1 MFVCKH
7 CAGRFEGE
15 AVIDANGNEFC
26 CNGCKNVYAY
36 LKSQGLSEFY
46 SRLKK
51 GEQNLAKP
59 SSKHFDKQS
68 ASSMFSKLLRR
79 DENSPFICE
88 LEVLISG
95 IHCPACIWL
104 NEKALSNLEGV
115 LELNISATTSK
126 ARVLFDE
133 RKTALEEILNLIIA
147 IGYDPKPFNEV
158 NGAKNSLSR
167 EHYARLIVALACS
180 MNIMWVA
187 IAVYSG
193 YFEGLSLGAKKILH
207 FAEFVLAS
215 PPVFYT
221 ASVFY
226 RSALSALKLR
236 QISMDVNVSL
246 GILSVYFYSVY
257 AMLSGSEQ
265 VYFDSACMLVTF
277 IFAGKFLQT
286 KATQKAAQG
295 LENISSLFV
304 EQVMSVKNLGNFR
317 IPNISEFK
325 PCDVS
330 EVKSGDFVLLR
341 QGERA
346 MIDGVVLSGEA
357 SVDNSSINGESVPV
371 GISKDDALLSG
382 ALCAEGSVIYKA
394 TSSFQGSFLNK
405 LSKLLSNGV
414 FARAQIEEL
423 ANKISSYFGWAILGL
438 CVASFVFWSAANISA
453 WSGANA
459 FGVAI
464 SVLVIAC
471 PCALSLATP
480 IATLVAMGTSTKRLV
495 VFKDAKVL
503 ETLAKCDIIAFDK
516 TGTLSKAN
524 LKVLSEQRFL
534 PFDDGAL
541 LALASASTHPISK
554 AVASYILEK
563 TCTLT
568 PFRQD
573 ALENIQNIAG
583 KGISATYKGVKI
595 AGGSAVFIESMA
607 FVESR
612 AFVKSLG
619 ASLVD
624 DTQYSSSEYYF
635 MYDNK
640 LVARFFLDDELREGA
655 KASIK
660 ELKKMGLKVLMLSGD
675 KKIVASKVARELGI
689 DKSHGELNPEQKAL
703 LIKELQ
709 KSANVV
715 MVGDGINDILALKS
729 ANVGIAMGSGASVSV
744 GVSDVVL
751 LRDELSDLVFAL
763 RLAKKTFGVIK
774 ENLFISLVYNALS
787 IPLAMAGF
795 IIPLFAAI
803 SMSFSSLLVV
813 LNSLRLKG
821 KL

>member
-7 CAGRFEGE
+7 CAGRFEGQ
-15 AVIDANGNEFC
+15 ALIDANGNEFC

-36 LKSQGLSEFY
+36 LKSQGFGEFY
-46 SRLKK
+46 SKLKK

-68 ASSMFSKLLRR
+68 AGSMFSKLLHR

-133 RKTALEEILNLIIA
+133 RKTALEDILNLIIA
-147 IGYDPKPFNEV
+147 IGYDPKPFNAIKS
-158 NGAKNSLSR
+158 AKNSLSR
-167 EHYARLIVALACS
+167 EYYARLIVALACS

-187 IAVYSG
+187 IAIYSG
-193 YFEGLSLGAKKILH
+193 YFEELSAGAKKILH

-257 AMLSGSEQ
+257 AMLTGSEQ

-295 LENISSLFV
+295 LENISSLFA
-304 EQVMSVKNLGNFR
+304 EQVMSVKNLGNSKT
-317 IPNISEFK
+317 PNISEFK

-341 QGERA
+341 SGERA

-357 SVDNSSINGESVPV
+357 SVDNSSINGESVPA

-423 ANKISSYFGWAILGL
+423 ANKISSHFGWAILGL

-480 IATLVAMGTSTKRLV
+480 IATLVAMGTSTKRSI

-554 AVASYILEK
+554 AVASYILENA
-563 TCTLT
+563 LS

-595 AGGSAVFIESMA
+595 AGGSAAFIESM
-607 FVESR
+607 

-624 DTQYSSSEYYF
+624 DTGGSSEYYF

-675 KKIVASKVARELGI
+675 KKIVASKVASELGI

-763 RLAKKTFGVIK
+763 RQAKKTFKVIK

>member
-7 CAGRFEGE
+7 CAGHFEAE
-15 AVIDANGNEFC
+15 AVIDTNGNEFC

-46 SRLKK
+46 SKLKK

-147 IGYDPKPFNEV
+147 IGYDPKPFNAIKS
-158 NGAKNSLSR
+158 AKNSLSR
-167 EHYARLIVALACS
+167 EYYARLIVALACS

-226 RSALSALKLR
+226 RSAISSLKLC

-286 KATQKAAQG
+286 KATQKAARE

-304 EQVMSVKNLGNFR
+304 EQVMSVKNNSR
-317 IPNISEFK
+317 IPSISEFK

-341 QGERA
+341 SGERA

-405 LSKLLSNGV
+405 LSKLLSNAS

-423 ANKISSYFGWAILGL
+423 ANKISSHFGWAILAL

-459 FGVAI
+459 FGIAI

-480 IATLVAMGTSTKRLV
+480 IATLVAMGTSTKRSI

-524 LKVLSEQRFL
+524 LKVLKGQRFL
-534 PFDDGAL
+534 PFDDEAL

-554 AVASYILEK
+554 AVASYILENA
-563 TCTLT
+563 LS
-568 PFRQD
+568 PFRQG

-583 KGISATYKGVKI
+583 KGITATYKGVKI
-595 AGGSAVFIESMA
+595 AGGSAAFIESK
-607 FVESR
+607 

-619 ASLVD
+619 ASLDD
-624 DTQYSSSEYYF
+624 DTQGSSEYYF
-635 MYDNK
+635 MYDGK

-660 ELKKMGLKVLMLSGD
+660 ELKQMGLKVLMLSGD
-675 KKIVASKVARELGI
+675 KQIVASKVASELGI

-744 GVSDVVL
+744 GISDVVL

-763 RLAKKTFGVIK
+763 RLAKKTFKVIK
-774 ENLFISLVYNALS
+774 ENLFISLAYNALS

-821 KL
+821 RL

>member
-7 CAGRFEGE
+7 CAGHFEGE
-15 AVIDANGNEFC
+15 AVIDANGDEFC

-36 LKSQGLSEFY
+36 LKSQGFGEFY
-46 SRLKK
+46 SKLKN

-147 IGYDPKPFNEV
+147 IGYDPKPFNAIKS
-158 NGAKNSLSR
+158 AKNSLSR
-167 EHYARLIVALACS
+167 EYYARLIVALACS

-187 IAVYSG
+187 IALYSG
-193 YFEGLSLGAKKILH
+193 YFEGLSTGAKKILH

-226 RSALSALKLR
+226 RSALSSLKLR

-257 AMLSGSEQ
+257 AMLSGAEQ

-286 KATQKAAQG
+286 KATQKAAQE

-304 EQVMSVKNLGNFR
+304 EQVMSVKNNSR
-317 IPNISEFK
+317 IPSISEFK

-341 QGERA
+341 SGERA
-346 MIDGVVLSGEA
+346 MIDGVVLSGQA

-405 LSKLLSNGV
+405 LSKLLSNAS
-414 FARAQIEEL
+414 FARAEIEEL
-423 ANKISSYFGWAILGL
+423 ANKISSHFGWVILAL
-438 CVASFVFWSAANISA
+438 CVASFVFWSVVNISA
-453 WSGANA
+453 WSGASA

-480 IATLVAMGTSTKRLV
+480 IATLVAMGTATKRSI

-524 LKVLSEQRFL
+524 LKVLKGQRFL
-534 PFDDGAL
+534 PFDDEAL

-563 TCTLT
+563 TCALS
-568 PFRQD
+568 PFSQD

-583 KGISATYKGVKI
+583 KGITATYKGVKI
-595 AGGSAVFIESMA
+595 AGGSA
-607 FVESR
+607 

-619 ASLVD
+619 AILAD
-624 DTQYSSSEYYF
+624 DTGGSSSEYYF
-635 MYDNK
+635 MYDGK
-640 LVARFFLDDELREGA
+640 LAARFFLDDELREGA

-675 KKIVASKVARELGI
+675 KQIVASKVASELGI
-689 DKSHGELNPEQKAL
+689 DESHGELNPEQKAL

-751 LRDELSDLVFAL
+751 LRDELGDLVFAL
-763 RLAKKTFGVIK
+763 RQAKKTFKVIK

-821 KL
+821 QL

>member
-7 CAGRFEGE
+7 CAGHFEGE
-15 AVIDANGNEFC
+15 AVIDANGDEFC

-36 LKSQGLSEFY
+36 LKSQGFGEFY
-46 SRLKK
+46 SKLKN

-79 DENSPFICE
+79 DESSPFICE

-133 RKTALEEILNLIIA
+133 RKTALEDILNLIIA

-158 NGAKNSLSR
+158 KGAKNSLSR
-167 EHYARLIVALACS
+167 EYYARLIVALACS

-187 IAVYSG
+187 IALYSG

-226 RSALSALKLR
+226 RSALSSLKLR
-236 QISMDVNVSL
+236 QINMDVNVSL

-257 AMLSGSEQ
+257 AMLSGAEQ

-304 EQVMSVKNLGNFR
+304 EQVMSVKNNSR
-317 IPNISEFK
+317 IPSISEFK

-330 EVKSGDFVLLR
+330 EIKSGDFVLLR
-341 QGERA
+341 SGERA

-405 LSKLLSNGV
+405 LSKLLSNAS

-423 ANKISSYFGWAILGL
+423 ANKISSHFGWAILAL

-480 IATLVAMGTSTKRLV
+480 IATLVAMGTSTKRSI

-524 LKVLSEQRFL
+524 LKVLKGQRFL

-563 TCTLT
+563 TCTLSS
-568 PFRQD
+568 FNQGI
-573 ALENIQNIAG
+573 LENIQNIAG
-583 KGISATYKGVKI
+583 KGITATYKGVKI
-595 AGGSAVFIESMA
+595 AGGSK
-607 FVESR
+607 

-619 ASLVD
+619 ASLAD
-624 DTQYSSSEYYF
+624 DTGGSSSEYYF

-675 KKIVASKVARELGI
+675 KQIVASKVASELGI
-689 DKSHGELNPEQKAL
+689 DESHGELNPEQKAL

-751 LRDELSDLVFAL
+751 LRDELGDLVFAL
-763 RLAKKTFGVIK
+763 RQAKKTFKVIK

-821 KL
+821 QL

>member
-7 CAGRFEGE
+7 CTGHFEGE
-15 AVIDANGNEFC
+15 AIRDEGGDEFC

-36 LKSQGLSEFY
+36 LKSQGFSEFY
-46 SRLKK
+46 SKLRNDEKK
-51 GEQNLAKP
+51 LAKP
-59 SSKHFDKQS
+59 STKHFDKQS

-79 DENSPFICE
+79 DESSPFICE

-104 NEKALSNLEGV
+104 NEKALSNLDGV

-147 IGYDPKPFNEV
+147 IGYDPKPFNALD
-158 NGAKNSLSR
+158 GAKNSLSR
-167 EHYARLIVALACS
+167 EYYARLIVALACS

-187 IAVYSG
+187 IALYSG
-193 YFEGLSLGAKKILH
+193 YFEGLSAGAKKILH

-226 RSALSALKLR
+226 KGAITALKLR
-236 QISMDVNVSL
+236 QINMDVNVSI

-257 AMLSGSEQ
+257 AMLSGSSE

-277 IFAGKFLQT
+277 IFAGKFLQI

-304 EQVMSVKNLGNFR
+304 EQVMSVKNVLGNSR

-330 EVKSGDFVLLR
+330 EIKSGDFVLLR
-341 QGERA
+341 SGQRA

-357 SVDNSSINGESVPV
+357 SVDNSSINGESIPVPIEK
-371 GISKDDALLSG
+371 GSTLLSG
-382 ALCAEGSVIYKA
+382 ALCADGSVIYKA

-405 LSKLLSNGV
+405 LSKLLSSASYAKAN
-414 FARAQIEEL
+414 IEEL
-423 ANKISSYFGWAILGL
+423 ANKISSYFGWAILAL
-438 CVASFVFWSAANISA
+438 CVASFVFWSVANISA
-453 WSGANA
+453 WSGAGA
-459 FGVAI
+459 FGIAI

-480 IATLVAMGTSTKRLV
+480 IATLVAMTSSTKRSV

-503 ETLAKCDIIAFDK
+503 ESLAKCDIIAFDK
-516 TGTLSKAN
+516 TGTLSKAS
-524 LKVLSEQRFL
+524 LKVVGEQRFFH
-534 PFDDGAL
+534 FDEGAL

-554 AVASYILEK
+554 AVANYILEK
-563 TCTLT
+563 TCALS
-568 PFRQD
+568 PFSQGV
-573 ALENIQNIAG
+573 LENIQNIAG
-583 KGISATYKGVKI
+583 KGIRATFNGVKI
-595 AGGSAVFIESMA
+595 AGGSAI
-607 FVESR
+607 
-612 AFVKSLG
+612 FVKSLG
-619 ASLVD
+619 IDIAD
-624 DTQYSSSEYYF
+624 DAQSSSSEYYF
-635 MYDNK
+635 TYDDK
-640 LVARFFLDDELREGA
+640 LAAHFCLDDELRKGA

-660 ELKKMGLKVLMLSGD
+660 ELKKMGLEVLMLSGD
-675 KKIVASKVARELGI
+675 KSEVASNVASELRI
-689 DKSHGELNPEQKAL
+689 DKSHGELNPEQKAT

-763 RLAKKTFGVIK
+763 RLAKKTFRVIK
-774 ENLFISLVYNALS
+774 ENLFISLAYNALS

-821 KL
+821 RR

>member
-7 CAGRFEGE
+7 CAGHFEGE
-15 AVIDANGNEFC
+15 AVRDANGNEFC

-36 LKSQGLSEFY
+36 LKSQGFGEFY
-46 SRLKK
+46 SKLKK
-51 GEQNLAKP
+51 DEKNLAKP

-167 EHYARLIVALACS
+167 EYYARLIVALACS

-187 IAVYSG
+187 IAIYSG

-226 RSALSALKLR
+226 RSALSSLKLR

-286 KATQKAAQG
+286 KATQKAAQE

-304 EQVMSVKNLGNFR
+304 EQVMSVKNNSR
-317 IPNISEFK
+317 IPSISEFK

-341 QGERA
+341 SGERA

-405 LSKLLSNGV
+405 LSKLLSNAS
-414 FARAQIEEL
+414 FARAEIEEL
-423 ANKISSYFGWAILGL
+423 ANKISSHFGWAILAL

-459 FGVAI
+459 FGIAI

-480 IATLVAMGTSTKRLV
+480 IATLVAMGTATKRSI

-563 TCTLT
+563 TCALS
-568 PFRQD
+568 PFSGI
-573 ALENIQNIAG
+573 LENIQNIAG
-583 KGISATYKGVKI
+583 KGITATYKGVKI
-595 AGGSAVFIESMA
+595 AGGSKAFIESM
-607 FVESR
+607 

-619 ASLVD
+619 ASLAD
-624 DTQYSSSEYYF
+624 DTGGSSSEYYF
-635 MYDNK
+635 MYDGK
-640 LVARFFLDDELREGA
+640 LVARFFLGDELREGA

-675 KKIVASKVARELGI
+675 KQIVASKVASELGI
-689 DKSHGELNPEQKAL
+689 DESHGELNPEQKAL

-751 LRDELSDLVFAL
+751 LRDELGDLVFAL
-763 RLAKKTFGVIK
+763 RQAKKTFKVIK

-821 KL
+821 QP

>member
-7 CAGRFEGE
+7 CAGHFEAE

-36 LKSQGLSEFY
+36 LKSQGFGEFY
-46 SRLKK
+46 YKLKK

-68 ASSMFSKLLRR
+68 AGSMFSKLLRR

-147 IGYDPKPFNEV
+147 IGYDPKPFNAIKS
-158 NGAKNSLSR
+158 AKNSLSR
-167 EHYARLIVALACS
+167 EYYARLIVALACS

-193 YFEGLSLGAKKILH
+193 YFEGLSAGAKKILH

-226 RSALSALKLR
+226 RSALSSLKLR

-286 KATQKAAQG
+286 KATQKAAQE

-304 EQVMSVKNLGNFR
+304 EQVMSVKNNSR
-317 IPNISEFK
+317 IPSISEFK

-341 QGERA
+341 SGERA

-405 LSKLLSNGV
+405 LSKLLSNAS

-423 ANKISSYFGWAILGL
+423 ANKISSHFGWAILGL
-438 CVASFVFWSAANISA
+438 CVASFVFWSVANISA

-480 IATLVAMGTSTKRLV
+480 IATLVAMGTATKRSI

-524 LKVLSEQRFL
+524 LKVSSEQRFL

-554 AVASYILEK
+554 AVASYILK
-563 TCTLT
+563 NALS

-583 KGISATYKGVKI
+583 KGITATYKGVKI
-595 AGGSAVFIESMA
+595 AGGSA
-607 FVESR
+607 

-619 ASLVD
+619 ASLAD
-624 DTQYSSSEYYF
+624 DSSSSEYYF

-675 KKIVASKVARELGI
+675 KQIVASKVASELGI
-689 DKSHGELNPEQKAL
+689 DESHGELNPEQKAL

-751 LRDELSDLVFAL
+751 LRDELDDLVFAL
-763 RLAKKTFGVIK
+763 RQAKKTFKVIK

-821 KL
+821 QL

>member
-7 CAGRFEGE
+7 CAGHFEGE
-15 AVIDANGNEFC
+15 AVIDANGDEFC

-36 LKSQGLSEFY
+36 LKSQGFSEFY
-46 SRLKK
+46 SKLKK

-68 ASSMFSKLLRR
+68 AGSMFSKLLRR

-147 IGYDPKPFNEV
+147 IGYDPKPFNAIKS
-158 NGAKNSLSR
+158 AKNSLSR
-167 EHYARLIVALACS
+167 EYYARLIVALACS

-187 IAVYSG
+187 IALYSG

-226 RSALSALKLR
+226 RSALSSLKLR

-257 AMLSGSEQ
+257 AMLSGWEQ

-286 KATQKAAQG
+286 KATQKAAQE

-304 EQVMSVKNLGNFR
+304 EQVMSVKNNSR
-317 IPNISEFK
+317 IPSISEFK

-341 QGERA
+341 SGERA

-405 LSKLLSNGV
+405 LSKLLSNAS

-423 ANKISSYFGWAILGL
+423 ANKISSHFGWAILGL

-480 IATLVAMGTSTKRLV
+480 IATLVAMGTATKRSV

-524 LKVLSEQRFL
+524 LKVLKGQRFL
-534 PFDDGAL
+534 PFDDEAL

-554 AVASYILEK
+554 AVASYILENA
-563 TCTLT
+563 LS
-568 PFRQD
+568 PFRQG

-583 KGISATYKGVKI
+583 KGITATYKGVKI
-595 AGGSAVFIESMA
+595 AGGSAAFIE
-607 FVESR
+607 
-612 AFVKSLG
+612 SLG
-619 ASLVD
+619 ASLAD
-624 DTQYSSSEYYF
+624 DTGGSSSEYYF
-635 MYDNK
+635 MYDGK

-675 KKIVASKVARELGI
+675 KQIVASKVASELGI

-751 LRDELSDLVFAL
+751 LRDELGDLVFAL
-763 RLAKKTFGVIK
+763 RQAKKTFKVIK

-821 KL
+821 QP

>member
-1 MFVCKH
+1 M
-7 CAGRFEGE
+7 
-15 AVIDANGNEFC
+15 
-26 CNGCKNVYAY
+26 
-36 LKSQGLSEFY
+36 
-46 SRLKK
+46 
-51 GEQNLAKP
+51 
-59 SSKHFDKQS
+59 
-68 ASSMFSKLLRR
+68 
-79 DENSPFICE
+79 
-88 LEVLISG
+88 
-95 IHCPACIWL
+95 
-104 NEKALSNLEGV
+104 
-115 LELNISATTSK
+115 
-126 ARVLFDE
+126 
-133 RKTALEEILNLIIA
+133 
-147 IGYDPKPFNEV
+147 
-158 NGAKNSLSR
+158 
-167 EHYARLIVALACS
+167 
-180 MNIMWVA
+180 
-187 IAVYSG
+187 
-193 YFEGLSLGAKKILH
+193 EGLRAGAKKILH

-246 GILSVYFYSVY
+246 GILSAYFYSVY
-257 AMLSGSEQ
+257 AMLSGLPE

-277 IFAGKFLQT
+277 IFTGKFLQT
-286 KATQKAAQG
+286 KATQKAAQE

-304 EQVMSVKNLGNFR
+304 EQVMSVKNLGNSR
-317 IPNISEFK
+317 IPSISEFK

-330 EVKSGDFVLLR
+330 EVKSGDFVLVR
-341 QGERA
+341 SGERA

-405 LSKLLSNGV
+405 LSKLLSNAS
-414 FARAQIEEL
+414 FARARIEEL
-423 ANKISSYFGWAILGL
+423 ANKISSHFGWAILAL

-480 IATLVAMGTSTKRLV
+480 IATLVAMGTSTKRSV

-534 PFDDGAL
+534 PFDDEAL

-563 TCTLT
+563 TCTLS
-568 PFRQD
+568 PFSQD

-583 KGISATYKGVKI
+583 KGITATYKGVKI
-595 AGGSAVFIESMA
+595 AGGSA
-607 FVESR
+607 

-619 ASLVD
+619 ANLAD
-624 DTQYSSSEYYF
+624 EGGSSEYYF

-640 LVARFFLDDELREGA
+640 LVARFLLDDELREGA

-675 KKIVASKVARELGI
+675 KQIVASKVASELGI

-751 LRDELSDLVFAL
+751 LRDELGDLVFAL
-763 RLAKKTFGVIK
+763 RQAKKTFKVIK

-821 KL
+821 QL

>member
-7 CAGRFEGE
+7 CAGHFEGE
-15 AVIDANGNEFC
+15 AIIDANGNEFC

-36 LKSQGLSEFY
+36 LNSQGFGEFY
-46 SRLKK
+46 SKLKK

-133 RKTALEEILNLIIA
+133 RKTALEDILNLIIA
-147 IGYDPKPFNEV
+147 IGYDPKPFNAIKS
-158 NGAKNSLSR
+158 AKNSLSR
-167 EHYARLIVALACS
+167 EYYARLIVALACS

-187 IAVYSG
+187 IALYSG
-193 YFEGLSLGAKKILH
+193 YFEGLSTGAKKILH

-226 RSALSALKLR
+226 RSALSSLKLR

-257 AMLSGSEQ
+257 AMLSGAEQ

-286 KATQKAAQG
+286 KATQKAAQE

-304 EQVMSVKNLGNFR
+304 EQVMSVKNNSR
-317 IPNISEFK
+317 IPSISEFK

-341 QGERA
+341 SGERA
-346 MIDGVVLSGEA
+346 MIDGVVLSGQA

-405 LSKLLSNGV
+405 LSKLLSNAS
-414 FARAQIEEL
+414 FARAEIEEL
-423 ANKISSYFGWAILGL
+423 ANKISSHFGWAILAL
-438 CVASFVFWSAANISA
+438 CVASFVFWSVVNISA
-453 WSGANA
+453 WSGASA

-480 IATLVAMGTSTKRLV
+480 IATLVAMGTATKRSI

-524 LKVLSEQRFL
+524 LKVLKGQRFL
-534 PFDDGAL
+534 PFDDEAL

-554 AVASYILEK
+554 AVASYILK
-563 TCTLT
+563 NALS
-568 PFRQD
+568 PFRQG

-583 KGISATYKGVKI
+583 KGITATYKGIKI
-595 AGGSAVFIESMA
+595 AGGSA
-607 FVESR
+607 

-619 ASLVD
+619 ASLAD
-624 DTQYSSSEYYF
+624 DAQGGSEYYF
-635 MYDNK
+635 MYDGK

-675 KKIVASKVARELGI
+675 KQIVASKVASELGI
-689 DKSHGELNPEQKAL
+689 DESHGELNPEQKAL

-751 LRDELSDLVFAL
+751 LRDELGDLVFAL
-763 RLAKKTFGVIK
+763 RQAKKTFKVIK

-821 KL
+821 QP

>member
-7 CAGRFEGE
+7 CAGHFEGE

-36 LKSQGLSEFY
+36 LNSRGLSEFY
-46 SRLKK
+46 SKLKK

-68 ASSMFSKLLRR
+68 AGSMFSKLLRR

-133 RKTALEEILNLIIA
+133 RKTALEDILNLIIA

-167 EHYARLIVALACS
+167 EHYAKLIVALACS

-226 RSALSALKLR
+226 RSALSSLKLR

-257 AMLSGSEQ
+257 AMLSGAEQ

-277 IFAGKFLQT
+277 IFTGKFLQT
-286 KATQKAAQG
+286 KATQKAAQE

-304 EQVMSVKNLGNFR
+304 EQVMSVKNNSR
-317 IPNISEFK
+317 IPSISEFK
-325 PCDVS
+325 PCYVS

-341 QGERA
+341 SGERA

-405 LSKLLSNGV
+405 LSKLLSNASV
-414 FARAQIEEL
+414 ARAQIEEVG
-423 ANKISSYFGWAILGL
+423 NKSSSHFGWAILGL

-459 FGVAI
+459 FGIAI

-480 IATLVAMGTSTKRLV
+480 IATLVAMGTATKRSI

-554 AVASYILEK
+554 AVASYILENA
-563 TCTLT
+563 LS
-568 PFRQD
+568 PFRQG

-583 KGISATYKGVKI
+583 KGITATYKGVKI
-595 AGGSAVFIESMA
+595 AGGSAAFIESMA
-607 FVESR
+607 FIESK

-619 ASLVD
+619 ASLTD
-624 DTQYSSSEYYF
+624 EGGSSEYYY
-635 MYDNK
+635 MYENK
-640 LVARFFLDDELREGA
+640 HVARFILDDELREGA

-675 KKIVASKVARELGI
+675 KQIVASKVASELGI

-763 RLAKKTFGVIK
+763 RLAKKTFKVIK

-821 KL
+821 QL

>member
-7 CAGRFEGE
+7 CAGHFEGE
-15 AVIDANGNEFC
+15 AVRDANGDEFC

-36 LKSQGLSEFY
+36 LKSQGFGEFY
-46 SRLKK
+46 SKLKK

-147 IGYDPKPFNEV
+147 IGYDPKPFNAIKS
-158 NGAKNSLSR
+158 AKNSLSR
-167 EHYARLIVALACS
+167 EYYARLIVALACS

-187 IAVYSG
+187 IALYSG
-193 YFEGLSLGAKKILH
+193 YFEGLSTGAKKILH

-226 RSALSALKLR
+226 RSALSSLKLR

-257 AMLSGSEQ
+257 AMLSGAEQ

-286 KATQKAAQG
+286 KATQKAAQE

-304 EQVMSVKNLGNFR
+304 EQVMSVKNNSR
-317 IPNISEFK
+317 IPSISEFK

-341 QGERA
+341 SGERA
-346 MIDGVVLSGEA
+346 MIDGVVLSGQA

-405 LSKLLSNGV
+405 LSKLLSNAS
-414 FARAQIEEL
+414 FARAEIEEL
-423 ANKISSYFGWAILGL
+423 ANKISSHFGWAILGL
-438 CVASFVFWSAANISA
+438 CVASFVFWSVANISA
-453 WSGANA
+453 WSGASA

-480 IATLVAMGTSTKRLV
+480 IATLVAMGTATKRSI

-524 LKVLSEQRFL
+524 LKVLKGQRFL

-563 TCTLT
+563 TCTLSS
-568 PFRQD
+568 FNQGI
-573 ALENIQNIAG
+573 LENIQNIAG
-583 KGISATYKGVKI
+583 KGITATYKGVKI
-595 AGGSAVFIESMA
+595 AGGSK
-607 FVESR
+607 

-619 ASLVD
+619 ASLAD
-624 DTQYSSSEYYF
+624 DTGGSSSEYYF

-640 LVARFFLDDELREGA
+640 LVARFLLGDELREGA

-675 KKIVASKVARELGI
+675 KQIVASKVASELGI
-689 DKSHGELNPEQKAL
+689 DESHGELNPEQKAL

-763 RLAKKTFGVIK
+763 RQAKKTFKVIK

-821 KL
+821 QP

>member
-7 CAGRFEGE
+7 CAGHFEGE
-15 AVIDANGNEFC
+15 AVIDANGDEFC

-36 LKSQGLSEFY
+36 LKSQGFGEFY
-46 SRLKK
+46 SKLKK

-167 EHYARLIVALACS
+167 EYYARLIVALACS

-187 IAVYSG
+187 IALYSG

-226 RSALSALKLR
+226 RSALSSLKLR

-304 EQVMSVKNLGNFR
+304 EQVMSVKNNSR

-341 QGERA
+341 SGERA

-405 LSKLLSNGV
+405 LSKLLSNAS

-423 ANKISSYFGWAILGL
+423 ANKISSHFGWAILAL
-438 CVASFVFWSAANISA
+438 CVANFVFWSVANISA
-453 WSGANA
+453 WSGASA

-480 IATLVAMGTSTKRLV
+480 IATLVAMGTATKRSI

-554 AVASYILEK
+554 AVASYILK
-563 TCTLT
+563 NALS
-568 PFRQD
+568 PFKQD
-573 ALENIQNIAG
+573 TLENIQNIAG
-583 KGISATYKGVKI
+583 KGITATYKGVKI
-595 AGGSAVFIESMA
+595 AGGSK
-607 FVESR
+607 

-619 ASLVD
+619 ASLAD
-624 DTQYSSSEYYF
+624 DTQDSSSEYYF

-640 LVARFFLDDELREGA
+640 LVARFLLGDELREGA

-675 KKIVASKVARELGI
+675 KQIVASKVASELGI
-689 DKSHGELNPEQKAL
+689 DESHGELNPEQKAL

-751 LRDELSDLVFAL
+751 LRDELGDLVFAL
-763 RLAKKTFGVIK
+763 RQAKKTFKVIK

-821 KL
+821 QP

>member
-7 CAGRFEGE
+7 CAGHFEAE

-46 SRLKK
+46 SKLKK
-51 GEQNLAKP
+51 GEQNLVKP

-147 IGYDPKPFNEV
+147 IGYDPKPFNAIKS
-158 NGAKNSLSR
+158 AKNSLSR
-167 EHYARLIVALACS
+167 EYYARLIVALACS

-193 YFEGLSLGAKKILH
+193 YFEGLSAGAKKILH

-226 RSALSALKLR
+226 RSALSSLKLR
-236 QISMDVNVSL
+236 QINMDVNVSL

-286 KATQKAAQG
+286 KATQKAARE

-304 EQVMSVKNLGNFR
+304 EQVMSVKNNSR
-317 IPNISEFK
+317 IPSISEFK

-341 QGERA
+341 SGERA

-405 LSKLLSNGV
+405 LSKLLSNAS

-423 ANKISSYFGWAILGL
+423 ANKISSHFGWAILGL
-438 CVASFVFWSAANISA
+438 CVASFVFWSVANISA

-459 FGVAI
+459 FGIAI

-480 IATLVAMGTSTKRLV
+480 IATLVAMGTATKRLV

-534 PFDDGAL
+534 PFDDEAL

-554 AVASYILEK
+554 AVASYILK
-563 TCTLT
+563 NALS
-568 PFRQD
+568 PFRQG

-583 KGISATYKGVKI
+583 KGITATYKGVKI
-595 AGGSAVFIESMA
+595 AGGSAAFIE
-607 FVESR
+607 
-612 AFVKSLG
+612 SLG
-619 ASLVD
+619 ASLDD
-624 DTQYSSSEYYF
+624 DTQDSSEYYF
-635 MYDNK
+635 MYDGK
-640 LVARFFLDDELREGA
+640 LVARFLLDDELREGA
-655 KASIK
+655 KARIK

-675 KKIVASKVARELGI
+675 KQIVASKVASELGI
-689 DKSHGELNPEQKAL
+689 DESHGELNPEQKAL

-751 LRDELSDLVFAL
+751 LRDELGDLVFAL
-763 RLAKKTFGVIK
+763 RQAKKTFKVIK

-821 KL
+821 QP

>member
-7 CAGRFEGE
+7 CAGHFEGE

-46 SRLKK
+46 SKLKK

-59 SSKHFDKQS
+59 SAKHFDKQS
-68 ASSMFSKLLRR
+68 AGSMFSKLLRR

-104 NEKALSNLEGV
+104 NEKALSNLDGV

-133 RKTALEEILNLIIA
+133 RKTALEDILNLIIA

-158 NGAKNSLSR
+158 KGANNSLSR
-167 EHYARLIVALACS
+167 EYYAKLIVALACS

-187 IAVYSG
+187 IALYSG
-193 YFEGLSLGAKKILH
+193 YFEGLSAGAKKILH

-226 RSALSALKLR
+226 RSALSSLKLH

-286 KATQKAAQG
+286 KATQKAAQE

-304 EQVMSVKNLGNFR
+304 EQVMSVKNNSR
-317 IPNISEFK
+317 IPSISEFK

-341 QGERA
+341 SGERA

-371 GISKDDALLSG
+371 GISKDDTLLSG

-405 LSKLLSNGV
+405 LSKLLSNAS
-414 FARAQIEEL
+414 FARAEIEEL
-423 ANKISSYFGWAILGL
+423 ANKISSHFGWAILAL
-438 CVASFVFWSAANISA
+438 CVASFVFWSVVNISA

-480 IATLVAMGTSTKRLV
+480 IATLVAMGTATKRSV

-534 PFDDGAL
+534 PFDDEAL

-554 AVASYILEK
+554 AVASYILENA
-563 TCTLT
+563 LS
-568 PFRQD
+568 PFSQG

-583 KGISATYKGVKI
+583 KGITATYKGIKI
-595 AGGSAVFIESMA
+595 AGGSRAFIE
-607 FVESR
+607 
-612 AFVKSLG
+612 SLG
-619 ASLVD
+619 ASLAD
-624 DTQYSSSEYYF
+624 DTQDSSSEYYF

-640 LVARFFLDDELREGA
+640 LVARFLLGDELREGA

-675 KKIVASKVARELGI
+675 KQIVASKVASELGI
-689 DKSHGELNPEQKAL
+689 DESHGELNPEQKAL

-751 LRDELSDLVFAL
+751 LRDELGDLVFAL
-763 RLAKKTFGVIK
+763 RQAKKTFKVIK

-821 KL
+821 QP

>member
-7 CAGRFEGE
+7 CAGHFEGE
-15 AVIDANGNEFC
+15 AVRDANGNEFC

-36 LKSQGLSEFY
+36 LKSQGFGEFY
-46 SRLKK
+46 SKLKN

-79 DENSPFICE
+79 DENNPFICE

-133 RKTALEEILNLIIA
+133 RKTALEDILNLIIA
-147 IGYDPKPFNEV
+147 IGYDPKPFNAIKS
-158 NGAKNSLSR
+158 AKNSLSR
-167 EHYARLIVALACS
+167 EYYARLIVALACS

-187 IAVYSG
+187 IALYSG

-226 RSALSALKLR
+226 RSALSSLKLR
-236 QISMDVNVSL
+236 QINMDVNVSL

-257 AMLSGSEQ
+257 AMLSGAEQ

-286 KATQKAAQG
+286 KATQKAAQE

-304 EQVMSVKNLGNFR
+304 EQVMSVKNNSR
-317 IPNISEFK
+317 IPSISEFK

-341 QGERA
+341 SGERA

-405 LSKLLSNGV
+405 LSKLLSNAS
-414 FARAQIEEL
+414 FARAEIEEL
-423 ANKISSYFGWAILGL
+423 ANKISSHFGWAILGL
-438 CVASFVFWSAANISA
+438 CVASFVFWSVVNISA
-453 WSGANA
+453 WSGASA

-480 IATLVAMGTSTKRLV
+480 IATLVAMGTATKRSI

-524 LKVLSEQRFL
+524 LKVLKGQRFL

-563 TCTLT
+563 TCTLSS
-568 PFRQD
+568 FNQGI
-573 ALENIQNIAG
+573 LENIQNIAG

-595 AGGSAVFIESMA
+595 AGGS
-607 FVESR
+607 R

-619 ASLVD
+619 ASLAD
-624 DTQYSSSEYYF
+624 DTGGSSSEYYF

-640 LVARFFLDDELREGA
+640 LVARFFLDDELRENA
-655 KASIK
+655 KTSIK

-675 KKIVASKVARELGI
+675 KQIVASKVASELGI
-689 DKSHGELNPEQKAL
+689 DESHGELNPEQKAL

-763 RLAKKTFGVIK
+763 RQAKKTFKVIK

-821 KL
+821 QP

>member
-7 CAGRFEGE
+7 CAGHFEGE

-36 LKSQGLSEFY
+36 LKSQGFGEFY
-46 SRLKK
+46 SKLKN

-79 DENSPFICE
+79 DESSPFICE

-133 RKTALEEILNLIIA
+133 RKTALEDILNLIIA

-158 NGAKNSLSR
+158 KGAKNSLSR
-167 EHYARLIVALACS
+167 EYYARLIVALACS

-187 IAVYSG
+187 IALYSG

-226 RSALSALKLR
+226 RSALSSLKLR

-286 KATQKAAQG
+286 KATQKAAQE

-304 EQVMSVKNLGNFR
+304 EQVMSVKNNSR
-317 IPNISEFK
+317 IPSISEFK

-341 QGERA
+341 SGERA

-405 LSKLLSNGV
+405 LSKLLSNAS
-414 FARAQIEEL
+414 FARAEIEEL
-423 ANKISSYFGWAILGL
+423 ANKISSHFGWAILGL
-438 CVASFVFWSAANISA
+438 CVASFIFWSVANISA

-480 IATLVAMGTSTKRLV
+480 IATLVAMGTATKRSV

-534 PFDDGAL
+534 PFDDEAL

-554 AVASYILEK
+554 AVASYILK
-563 TCTLT
+563 NALS
-568 PFRQD
+568 PFRQG

-583 KGISATYKGVKI
+583 KGITATYKGIKI
-595 AGGSAVFIESMA
+595 AGGSA
-607 FVESR
+607 

-619 ASLVD
+619 ASLAD
-624 DTQYSSSEYYF
+624 DAQGGSEYYF
-635 MYDNK
+635 MYDGK

-675 KKIVASKVARELGI
+675 KQIVASKVASELGI
-689 DKSHGELNPEQKAL
+689 DESHGELNPEQKAL

-751 LRDELSDLVFAL
+751 LRDELGDLVFAL
-763 RLAKKTFGVIK
+763 RQAKKTFKVIK

-821 KL
+821 QL

>member
-7 CAGRFEGE
+7 CAGHFDGE
-15 AVIDANGNEFC
+15 AVRDANGNEFC

-36 LKSQGLSEFY
+36 LKSQGFSEFY
-46 SRLKK
+46 SKLKK

-68 ASSMFSKLLRR
+68 AGSMFSKLLRR

-147 IGYDPKPFNEV
+147 IGYDPKPFNAIKS
-158 NGAKNSLSR
+158 AKNSLSR
-167 EHYARLIVALACS
+167 EYYARLIVALACS

-187 IAVYSG
+187 IALYSG
-193 YFEGLSLGAKKILH
+193 YFEGLSTGAKKILH

-226 RSALSALKLR
+226 RSALSSLKLR

-286 KATQKAAQG
+286 KATQKAAQE

-304 EQVMSVKNLGNFR
+304 EQVMSVKNNSR
-317 IPNISEFK
+317 IPSISEFK

-341 QGERA
+341 SGERA

-405 LSKLLSNGV
+405 LSKLLSNAS

-423 ANKISSYFGWAILGL
+423 ANKISSHFGWAILAL

-453 WSGANA
+453 WSGASA

-480 IATLVAMGTSTKRLV
+480 IATLVAMGTATKRSI

-524 LKVLSEQRFL
+524 LKVLKGQRFL
-534 PFDDGAL
+534 PFDDEAL

-563 TCTLT
+563 TCTLS
-568 PFRQD
+568 PFSQD

-583 KGISATYKGVKI
+583 KGITATYKGVKI
-595 AGGSAVFIESMA
+595 AGGSK
-607 FVESR
+607 

-619 ASLVD
+619 VNLAD
-624 DTQYSSSEYYF
+624 DTGDSSSEYYF

-640 LVARFFLDDELREGA
+640 LVARFLLDDELREGA

-675 KKIVASKVARELGI
+675 KQIVASKVASELGI
-689 DKSHGELNPEQKAL
+689 DESHGELNPEQKAL

-751 LRDELSDLVFAL
+751 LRDELGDLVFAL
-763 RLAKKTFGVIK
+763 RQAKKTFKVIK
-774 ENLFISLVYNALS
+774 ENLFISLVYNAFS

-821 KL
+821 QP

>member
-7 CAGRFEGE
+7 CAGHFEGE
-15 AVIDANGNEFC
+15 AVIDANGDEFC

-36 LKSQGLSEFY
+36 LKSQGFGEFY

-68 ASSMFSKLLRR
+68 ANSMFSKLLRR

-88 LEVLISG
+88 LEVLILGMS
-95 IHCPACIWL
+95 CPACIWL

-147 IGYDPKPFNEV
+147 IGYDPKPFNAIKS
-158 NGAKNSLSR
+158 AKNSLSR
-167 EHYARLIVALACS
+167 EYYARLIVALACS

-187 IAVYSG
+187 IAIYSG
-193 YFEGLSLGAKKILH
+193 YFEGLSTGAKKILH

-226 RSALSALKLR
+226 RSALSSLKLR

-257 AMLSGSEQ
+257 AMLNGSAQ

-304 EQVMSVKNLGNFR
+304 EQVMSVKNLGNSR

-341 QGERA
+341 SGERA

-414 FARAQIEEL
+414 FTRAQIEEL
-423 ANKISSYFGWAILGL
+423 ANKISSHFGWAILAL
-438 CVASFVFWSAANISA
+438 CVASFVFWSVANISA

-459 FGVAI
+459 FGIAI

-480 IATLVAMGTSTKRLV
+480 IATLVAMGTSTKRSV

-563 TCTLT
+563 TCALS
-568 PFRQD
+568 PFSGCV
-573 ALENIQNIAG
+573 LENIQNIAG

-595 AGGSAVFIESMA
+595 AGGSAVF
-607 FVESR
+607 
-612 AFVKSLG
+612 VKSLG
-619 ASLVD
+619 ASLAD

-635 MYDNK
+635 MYDGK
-640 LVARFFLDDELREGA
+640 LAARFCLDDELREGA

-675 KKIVASKVARELGI
+675 KKIVASKVASELGI
-689 DKSHGELNPEQKAL
+689 DKSHGELNPEQKAM

-763 RLAKKTFGVIK
+763 RLAKKTFKVIK

-821 KL
+821 QL

>member
-7 CAGRFEGE
+7 CAGHFEGE

-36 LKSQGLSEFY
+36 LKSQGFSEFY
-46 SRLKK
+46 SKLKK

-68 ASSMFSKLLRR
+68 AGSMFSKLLRR

-133 RKTALEEILNLIIA
+133 RKTALEDILNLIIA

-167 EHYARLIVALACS
+167 EYYARLIVALACS

-187 IAVYSG
+187 IALYSG
-193 YFEGLSLGAKKILH
+193 YFEGLSAGAKKILH

-226 RSALSALKLR
+226 RSALSSLKLR

-277 IFAGKFLQT
+277 IFTGKFLQT

-304 EQVMSVKNLGNFR
+304 EQVMSVKNNSR
-317 IPNISEFK
+317 IPSISEFK

-341 QGERA
+341 SGERA

-405 LSKLLSNGV
+405 LSKLLSNAS
-414 FARAQIEEL
+414 FARAEIEEL
-423 ANKISSYFGWAILGL
+423 ANKISSHFGWAILAL
-438 CVASFVFWSAANISA
+438 CVASFVFWSVANISA

-480 IATLVAMGTSTKRLV
+480 IATLVAMGTATKRSV

-524 LKVLSEQRFL
+524 LKVLKGQRFL
-534 PFDDGAL
+534 PFDDEAL

-563 TCTLT
+563 TCALS
-568 PFRQD
+568 PFSQD

-583 KGISATYKGVKI
+583 KGITATYKGVKI
-595 AGGSAVFIESMA
+595 AGGSA
-607 FVESR
+607 

-619 ASLVD
+619 ASLAD
-624 DTQYSSSEYYF
+624 DTGGSSSEYYF

-640 LVARFFLDDELREGA
+640 LVARFLLDDELREGA

-660 ELKKMGLKVLMLSGD
+660 ELKQMGLKVLMLSGD
-675 KKIVASKVARELGI
+675 KQIVASKVASELGI
-689 DKSHGELNPEQKAL
+689 DESHGELNPEQKAL

-763 RLAKKTFGVIK
+763 RQAKKTFKVIK

-821 KL
+821 QL

>member
-7 CAGRFEGE
+7 CAGNFEGE

-36 LKSQGLSEFY
+36 LKSQGFGEFY
-46 SRLKK
+46 SKLKK
-51 GEQNLAKP
+51 DEKNLAKP

-68 ASSMFSKLLRR
+68 AGSMFSKLLHR
-79 DENSPFICE
+79 DESSPFICE

-133 RKTALEEILNLIIA
+133 RKTALEDILNLIIA

-167 EHYARLIVALACS
+167 EYYARLIVALACS

-187 IAVYSG
+187 IALYSG

-286 KATQKAAQG
+286 KATQKAAQE

-304 EQVMSVKNLGNFR
+304 EQVMSVKNNSR
-317 IPNISEFK
+317 IPSISEFK

-341 QGERA
+341 SGERA
-346 MIDGVVLSGEA
+346 MIDGVVLSGQA

-405 LSKLLSNGV
+405 LSKLLSNAS
-414 FARAQIEEL
+414 FARAEIEEL
-423 ANKISSYFGWAILGL
+423 ANKISSHFGWAILGL
-438 CVASFVFWSAANISA
+438 CVVSFVFWSAANISA

-480 IATLVAMGTSTKRLV
+480 IATLVAMGTATKRSV

-524 LKVLSEQRFL
+524 LKVSSEQRFL

-563 TCTLT
+563 TCALS
-568 PFRQD
+568 PFSQG

-583 KGISATYKGVKI
+583 KGITATYKGVKI
-595 AGGSAVFIESMA
+595 AGGSAAFIESM
-607 FVESR
+607 

-619 ASLVD
+619 ASLAD
-624 DTQYSSSEYYF
+624 DTQDSSSEYYF

-640 LVARFFLDDELREGA
+640 LVARFLLGDELREGA

-675 KKIVASKVARELGI
+675 KQIVASKVARELGI
-689 DKSHGELNPEQKAL
+689 DESHGELNPEQKAL

-751 LRDELSDLVFAL
+751 LRDELGDLVFAL
-763 RLAKKTFGVIK
+763 RQAKKTFKVIK

-821 KL
+821 QP

>member
-7 CAGRFEGE
+7 CAGHFEGE
-15 AVIDANGNEFC
+15 AVIDANGDEFC

-36 LKSQGLSEFY
+36 LKSQGFSEFY
-46 SRLKK
+46 SKLKK

-68 ASSMFSKLLRR
+68 AGSMFSKLLRR

-147 IGYDPKPFNEV
+147 IGYDPKPFNAIKS
-158 NGAKNSLSR
+158 AKNSLSR
-167 EHYARLIVALACS
+167 EHYAKLIVALACS

-226 RSALSALKLR
+226 RSALSSLKLR

-277 IFAGKFLQT
+277 IFTGKFLQT
-286 KATQKAAQG
+286 KATQKAAQE

-304 EQVMSVKNLGNFR
+304 EQVMSVKNNSR
-317 IPNISEFK
+317 IPSISEFK

-341 QGERA
+341 SGERA

-405 LSKLLSNGV
+405 LSKLLSNAS
-414 FARAQIEEL
+414 FARAEIEEL
-423 ANKISSYFGWAILGL
+423 ANKISSHFGWAILAL
-438 CVASFVFWSAANISA
+438 CVASFVFWSVVNISA
-453 WSGANA
+453 WSGASA

-480 IATLVAMGTSTKRLV
+480 IATLVAMGTATKRSV

-524 LKVLSEQRFL
+524 LKVLKGQRFL

-554 AVASYILEK
+554 AVASYILK
-563 TCTLT
+563 NALSS
-568 PFRQD
+568 FRQG

-583 KGISATYKGVKI
+583 KGITATYKGVKI
-595 AGGSAVFIESMA
+595 AGGSA
-607 FVESR
+607 

-619 ASLVD
+619 ASLAD
-624 DTQYSSSEYYF
+624 DTGGSSSEYYF
-635 MYDNK
+635 MYDGK
-640 LVARFFLDDELREGA
+640 LVARFLLDDELREGA

-675 KKIVASKVARELGI
+675 KQIVASKVASELGI

-763 RLAKKTFGVIK
+763 RLAKKTFKVIK

-821 KL
+821 

>member
-7 CAGRFEGE
+7 CAGHFEAE
-15 AVIDANGNEFC
+15 AVIDASGNEFC

-46 SRLKK
+46 SKLKK

-68 ASSMFSKLLRR
+68 AGSMFSKLLRR

-158 NGAKNSLSR
+158 KSAKNSLSR

-193 YFEGLSLGAKKILH
+193 YFEGLSAGAKKILH

-226 RSALSALKLR
+226 RSALSSLKLR

-286 KATQKAAQG
+286 KATQKAAQE

-304 EQVMSVKNLGNFR
+304 EQVMSVKNNSR
-317 IPNISEFK
+317 IPSISEFK

-341 QGERA
+341 SGERA

-405 LSKLLSNGV
+405 LSKLLSNAS

-423 ANKISSYFGWAILGL
+423 ANKISSHFGWAILAL
-438 CVASFVFWSAANISA
+438 CVASFVFWSVANISA
-453 WSGANA
+453 WSGASA

-480 IATLVAMGTSTKRLV
+480 IATLVAMGTATKRSI

-534 PFDDGAL
+534 PFDDEAL

-554 AVASYILEK
+554 AVASYILENA
-563 TCTLT
+563 LS

-583 KGISATYKGVKI
+583 KGITATYKGVKI
-595 AGGSAVFIESMA
+595 AGGSAAFI
-607 FVESR
+607 
-612 AFVKSLG
+612 KSLG
-619 ASLVD
+619 ASLAD
-624 DTQYSSSEYYF
+624 EGGSSEYYF

-675 KKIVASKVARELGI
+675 KQIVASKVASELGI
-689 DKSHGELNPEQKAL
+689 DESHGELNPEQKAT

-763 RLAKKTFGVIK
+763 RLAKKTFKVIK

-821 KL
+821 RL

>member
-7 CAGRFEGE
+7 CAGHFEAE

-46 SRLKK
+46 SKLKK

-68 ASSMFSKLLRR
+68 AGSMFSKLLRR

-226 RSALSALKLR
+226 RSAISSLKLR
-236 QISMDVNVSL
+236 QINMDVNVSL

-277 IFAGKFLQT
+277 IFTGKFLQT

-304 EQVMSVKNLGNFR
+304 EQVMSVKNNSR
-317 IPNISEFK
+317 IPSISKFK

-341 QGERA
+341 SGERA

-405 LSKLLSNGV
+405 LSKLLSNAS

-423 ANKISSYFGWAILGL
+423 ANKISSHFGWAILGL
-438 CVASFVFWSAANISA
+438 CVASFVFWSVTNISA
-453 WSGANA
+453 WSGASA

-480 IATLVAMGTSTKRLV
+480 IATLVAMGTSTKRSI

-534 PFDDGAL
+534 PFDDEAL

-554 AVASYILEK
+554 AVASYILK
-563 TCTLT
+563 NALSS
-568 PFRQD
+568 FRQG

-583 KGISATYKGVKI
+583 KGITATYKGVKI
-595 AGGSAVFIESMA
+595 AGGSAAFI
-607 FVESR
+607 ESR

-619 ASLVD
+619 ASLAD
-624 DTQYSSSEYYF
+624 EGGSSEYYF

-640 LVARFFLDDELREGA
+640 LVARFFLGDELREGA

-675 KKIVASKVARELGI
+675 KQIVASKVASELGI

-763 RLAKKTFGVIK
+763 RLAKKTFKVIK

-821 KL
+821 RL

>member
-7 CAGRFEGE
+7 CAGNFEGE
-15 AVIDANGNEFC
+15 AVRDANGDEFC

-36 LKSQGLSEFY
+36 LNSQGFGEFY
-46 SRLKK
+46 SKLKK

-147 IGYDPKPFNEV
+147 IGYDPKPFNAIKS
-158 NGAKNSLSR
+158 AKNSLSR
-167 EHYARLIVALACS
+167 EYYARLIVALACS

-187 IAVYSG
+187 IALYSG
-193 YFEGLSLGAKKILH
+193 YFEGLSLGAKKILP

-257 AMLSGSEQ
+257 AMLSGAEQ

-277 IFAGKFLQT
+277 IFTGKFLQT
-286 KATQKAAQG
+286 KATQKAAQE

-304 EQVMSVKNLGNFR
+304 EQVMSVKNNSR
-317 IPNISEFK
+317 IPSISEFK

-330 EVKSGDFVLLR
+330 EIKSGDFVLLR
-341 QGERA
+341 SGERA
-346 MIDGVVLSGEA
+346 MIDGVVLSGQA

-405 LSKLLSNGV
+405 LSKLLSNAS

-423 ANKISSYFGWAILGL
+423 ANKISSHFGWAILGL
-438 CVASFVFWSAANISA
+438 CVASFIFWSAANISA
-453 WSGANA
+453 WSGASA

-480 IATLVAMGTSTKRLV
+480 IATLVAMGTATKRSV

-554 AVASYILEK
+554 AVASYILENA
-563 TCTLT
+563 LS
-568 PFRQD
+568 PFRQG

-583 KGISATYKGVKI
+583 KGITATYKGVKI
-595 AGGSAVFIESMA
+595 AGGSA
-607 FVESR
+607 

-619 ASLVD
+619 ASLAD
-624 DTQYSSSEYYF
+624 DTGDSSSEYYF

-675 KKIVASKVARELGI
+675 KQIVASKVASELGI
-689 DKSHGELNPEQKAL
+689 DKSHGELNPEQKAT

-763 RLAKKTFGVIK
+763 RQAKKTFKIIK

-821 KL
+821 QP

>member
-7 CAGRFEGE
+7 CAGHFEAE

-46 SRLKK
+46 SKLKK

-68 ASSMFSKLLRR
+68 AGSMFSKLLRR

-104 NEKALSNLEGV
+104 NERALSNLEGV

-147 IGYDPKPFNEV
+147 IGYDPKPFNAIKS
-158 NGAKNSLSR
+158 AKNSLSR
-167 EHYARLIVALACS
+167 EYYARLIVALACS

-193 YFEGLSLGAKKILH
+193 YFEGLSAGAKKILH

-226 RSALSALKLR
+226 CSALSSLKLR
-236 QISMDVNVSL
+236 QINMDVNVSL

-277 IFAGKFLQT
+277 IFTGKFLQT
-286 KATQKAAQG
+286 KATQKAAQE

-304 EQVMSVKNLGNFR
+304 EQVMSVKNNSR

-341 QGERA
+341 SGERA

-405 LSKLLSNGV
+405 LSKLLSNAS

-423 ANKISSYFGWAILGL
+423 ANKISSHFGWAILGL
-438 CVASFVFWSAANISA
+438 CVASFVFWSVANISA

-480 IATLVAMGTSTKRLV
+480 IATLVAMGTATKRSI

-524 LKVLSEQRFL
+524 LKVSSEQRFL
-534 PFDDGAL
+534 PFDDEAL

-554 AVASYILEK
+554 AVASYILK
-563 TCTLT
+563 NALS

-573 ALENIQNIAG
+573 TLENIQNIAG
-583 KGISATYKGVKI
+583 KGITATYKGVKI
-595 AGGSAVFIESMA
+595 AGGSAAFIESMA
-607 FVESR
+607 FIESK

-619 ASLVD
+619 ASLAD
-624 DTQYSSSEYYF
+624 DTQGGSEYYF

-675 KKIVASKVARELGI
+675 KQIVASKVASELGI
-689 DKSHGELNPEQKAL
+689 DKSHGELNPEQKAT

-763 RLAKKTFGVIK
+763 RQAKKTFKVIK

-821 KL
+821 QP

>member
-7 CAGRFEGE
+7 CAGHFEGE

-36 LKSQGLSEFY
+36 LNSRGFSEFY
-46 SRLKK
+46 SKLKK
-51 GEQNLAKP
+51 DEKNLAKP

-68 ASSMFSKLLRR
+68 AGSMFSKLLRR

-147 IGYDPKPFNEV
+147 IGYDPKPFNAIK
-158 NGAKNSLSR
+158 GAKNSLSR
-167 EHYARLIVALACS
+167 EYYAKLIVALACS

-187 IAVYSG
+187 IALYSG
-193 YFEGLSLGAKKILH
+193 YFEGLSAGAKKILH

-226 RSALSALKLR
+226 RSALSSLKLR

-304 EQVMSVKNLGNFR
+304 EQVMSVKNNSR
-317 IPNISEFK
+317 IPSISEFK

-341 QGERA
+341 SGERA

-371 GISKDDALLSG
+371 GISKDDVLLSG

-405 LSKLLSNGV
+405 LSKLLSNAS

-423 ANKISSYFGWAILGL
+423 ANKISSHFGWAILAL
-438 CVASFVFWSAANISA
+438 CVASFVFWSVANISA

-480 IATLVAMGTSTKRLV
+480 IATLVAMGTATKRSV

-563 TCTLT
+563 TCALS
-568 PFRQD
+568 PFSQD

-595 AGGSAVFIESMA
+595 AGGSKAFI
-607 FVESR
+607 ESR

-619 ASLVD
+619 ASLAD
-624 DTQYSSSEYYF
+624 DTQDSSSEYYF

-675 KKIVASKVARELGI
+675 KQIVASKVARELGI
-689 DKSHGELNPEQKAL
+689 DESHGELNPEQKAL

-709 KSANVV
+709 KSANIV

-751 LRDELSDLVFAL
+751 LRDELGDLVFAL
-763 RLAKKTFGVIK
+763 RQAKKTFKIIK

-821 KL
+821 QP

>member
-7 CAGRFEGE
+7 CAGHFEAE
-15 AVIDANGNEFC
+15 AVIDASGNEFC

-46 SRLKK
+46 SKLKK

-68 ASSMFSKLLRR
+68 AGSMFSKLLRR

-147 IGYDPKPFNEV
+147 IGYDPKPFNAIKS
-158 NGAKNSLSR
+158 AKNSLSR

-226 RSALSALKLR
+226 RSALSSLKLR

-277 IFAGKFLQT
+277 IFTGKFLQT
-286 KATQKAAQG
+286 KATQKAAQE

-304 EQVMSVKNLGNFR
+304 EQVMSVKNNSR

-341 QGERA
+341 SGERA

-405 LSKLLSNGV
+405 LSKLLSNAS

-423 ANKISSYFGWAILGL
+423 ANKISSHFGWAILAF
-438 CVASFVFWSAANISA
+438 CVVSFVFWSVANISA
-453 WSGANA
+453 WSGAGA
-459 FGVAI
+459 FGVAV

-480 IATLVAMGTSTKRLV
+480 IATLVAMGTATKRLV

-503 ETLAKCDIIAFDK
+503 ETLAKCDIVAFDK

-554 AVASYILEK
+554 AVASYILK
-563 TCTLT
+563 NALS
-568 PFRQD
+568 PFSQD

-583 KGISATYKGVKI
+583 KGITATYKGVKI
-595 AGGSAVFIESMA
+595 AGGSA
-607 FVESR
+607 

-619 ASLVD
+619 ASLAD
-624 DTQYSSSEYYF
+624 EGGSSEYYF

-675 KKIVASKVARELGI
+675 KQIVASKVASELGI
-689 DKSHGELNPEQKAL
+689 DESHGELNPEQKAT

-763 RLAKKTFGVIK
+763 RLAKKTFKVIK

-821 KL
+821 RL

>member
-7 CAGRFEGE
+7 CAGHFEGE
-15 AVIDANGNEFC
+15 AVRDANGNEFC

-36 LKSQGLSEFY
+36 LKSQGFGEFY
-46 SRLKK
+46 SKLKK

-133 RKTALEEILNLIIA
+133 RKTALVDILNLIIA

-158 NGAKNSLSR
+158 KGAKNSLSR
-167 EHYARLIVALACS
+167 EYYARLIVALACS

-187 IAVYSG
+187 IALYSG
-193 YFEGLSLGAKKILH
+193 YFEGLSTGAKKILH

-226 RSALSALKLR
+226 RSALSSLKLR
-236 QISMDVNVSL
+236 QINMDVNVSL

-257 AMLSGSEQ
+257 AMLSGAEQ

-286 KATQKAAQG
+286 KATQKAAQE

-304 EQVMSVKNLGNFR
+304 EQVMSVKNNSR
-317 IPNISEFK
+317 IPSISEFK

-341 QGERA
+341 SGERA

-371 GISKDDALLSG
+371 GISKDDVLLSG

-405 LSKLLSNGV
+405 LSKLLSNAS

-423 ANKISSYFGWAILGL
+423 ANKISSHFGWAILGL
-438 CVASFVFWSAANISA
+438 CVASFIFWSAANISA
-453 WSGANA
+453 WSGASA

-480 IATLVAMGTSTKRLV
+480 IATLVAMGTATKRSI

-524 LKVLSEQRFL
+524 LKVLKGQRFL
-534 PFDDGAL
+534 PFDDEAL

-554 AVASYILEK
+554 AVASYILENA
-563 TCTLT
+563 LS
-568 PFRQD
+568 PFRQG

-595 AGGSAVFIESMA
+595 AGGSA
-607 FVESR
+607 

-619 ASLVD
+619 AILAD
-624 DTQYSSSEYYF
+624 DTGDSSSEYYF

-675 KKIVASKVARELGI
+675 KQIVASKVARELGI
-689 DKSHGELNPEQKAL
+689 DESHGELNPEQKAL

-751 LRDELSDLVFAL
+751 LRDELGDLVFAL
-763 RLAKKTFGVIK
+763 RQAKKTFKVIK

-821 KL
+821 QP

>member
-7 CAGRFEGE
+7 CAGHFEGE
-15 AVIDANGNEFC
+15 AVRDANGNEFC

-36 LKSQGLSEFY
+36 LKSQGFGEFY
-46 SRLKK
+46 SKLKK
-51 GEQNLAKP
+51 DEKNLAKP

-68 ASSMFSKLLRR
+68 AGSMFSKLLRR

-167 EHYARLIVALACS
+167 EYYARLIVALACS

-187 IAVYSG
+187 IAIYSG

-226 RSALSALKLR
+226 RSAISSLKLR

-286 KATQKAAQG
+286 KATQKAAQE

-304 EQVMSVKNLGNFR
+304 EQVMSVKNNSR
-317 IPNISEFK
+317 IPSISEFK

-341 QGERA
+341 SGERA

-405 LSKLLSNGV
+405 LSKLLSNAS
-414 FARAQIEEL
+414 FARAEIEEL
-423 ANKISSYFGWAILGL
+423 ANKISSHFGWAILAL

-459 FGVAI
+459 FGIAI

-480 IATLVAMGTSTKRLV
+480 IATLVAMGTATKRSI

-524 LKVLSEQRFL
+524 LKVLKGQRFL

-554 AVASYILEK
+554 AVASYILENA
-563 TCTLT
+563 LS

-583 KGISATYKGVKI
+583 KGITATYKGVKI
-595 AGGSAVFIESMA
+595 AGGSAAFIESMA
-607 FVESR
+607 FIESK

-619 ASLVD
+619 ASLAD
-624 DTQYSSSEYYF
+624 DTQGSSEYYF
-635 MYDNK
+635 MYDGK
-640 LVARFFLDDELREGA
+640 LVARFFLGDELREGA

-675 KKIVASKVARELGI
+675 KQIVASKVASELGI
-689 DKSHGELNPEQKAL
+689 DESHGELNPEQKAL

-751 LRDELSDLVFAL
+751 LRDELGDLVFAL
-763 RLAKKTFGVIK
+763 RQAKKTFKVIK

-821 KL
+821 QP

>member
-7 CAGRFEGE
+7 CAGHFEGE
-15 AVIDANGNEFC
+15 AVRDANGNEFC

-36 LKSQGLSEFY
+36 LKSQGFSEFY
-46 SRLKK
+46 SKLKK

-79 DENSPFICE
+79 DESSPFICE

-158 NGAKNSLSR
+158 KGAKNSLSR
-167 EHYARLIVALACS
+167 EYYARLIVALACS

-187 IAVYSG
+187 IALYSG

-226 RSALSALKLR
+226 RSALSSLKLR
-236 QISMDVNVSL
+236 QINMDVNVSL

-257 AMLSGSEQ
+257 AMLSGLPE

-277 IFAGKFLQT
+277 IFTGKFLQT
-286 KATQKAAQG
+286 KATQKAAQE

-304 EQVMSVKNLGNFR
+304 EQVMRVKNNSR
-317 IPNISEFK
+317 IPSISEFK

-341 QGERA
+341 SGERA

-371 GISKDDALLSG
+371 GISKDDTLLSG

-405 LSKLLSNGV
+405 LSKLLSNAS

-423 ANKISSYFGWAILGL
+423 ANKISSHFGWAILGL
-438 CVASFVFWSAANISA
+438 CVASFVFWSVANISA

-480 IATLVAMGTSTKRLV
+480 IATLVAMGTATKRSV

-503 ETLAKCDIIAFDK
+503 ETLAKCDIVAFDK

-524 LKVLSEQRFL
+524 LKVSSEQRFL

-563 TCTLT
+563 TCTLSS
-568 PFRQD
+568 FNQGI
-573 ALENIQNIAG
+573 LENIQNIAG
-583 KGISATYKGVKI
+583 KGITATYKGVKI
-595 AGGSAVFIESMA
+595 AGGSA
-607 FVESR
+607 

-619 ASLVD
+619 ASLAD
-624 DTQYSSSEYYF
+624 DTQGSSEYYF

-640 LVARFFLDDELREGA
+640 LVARFFLGDELREGA

-675 KKIVASKVARELGI
+675 KQIVASKVASELGI
-689 DKSHGELNPEQKAL
+689 DESHGELNPEQKAL

-751 LRDELSDLVFAL
+751 LRDELGDLVFAL
-763 RLAKKTFGVIK
+763 RQAKKTFKVIK

-821 KL
+821 QP

>member
-7 CAGRFEGE
+7 CAGHFEAE

-46 SRLKK
+46 SKLKK

-147 IGYDPKPFNEV
+147 IGYDPKPFNAIKS
-158 NGAKNSLSR
+158 AKNSLSR
-167 EHYARLIVALACS
+167 EYYARLIVALACS

-226 RSALSALKLR
+226 RSALSSLKLR
-236 QISMDVNVSL
+236 QINMDVNVSL

-277 IFAGKFLQT
+277 IFTGKFLQT
-286 KATQKAAQG
+286 KATQKAAQE

-304 EQVMSVKNLGNFR
+304 EQVMSVKNLGNSR
-317 IPNISEFK
+317 IPSISEFK

-341 QGERA
+341 SGERA

-405 LSKLLSNGV
+405 LSKLLSNAS

-423 ANKISSYFGWAILGL
+423 ANKISSHFGWAILGL
-438 CVASFVFWSAANISA
+438 CVASFVFWSVANISA

-480 IATLVAMGTSTKRLV
+480 IATLVAMGTATKRSI

-524 LKVLSEQRFL
+524 LKVLKGQRFL
-534 PFDDGAL
+534 PFDDEAL

-554 AVASYILEK
+554 AVASYILK
-563 TCTLT
+563 NALS
-568 PFRQD
+568 PFRLG

-583 KGISATYKGVKI
+583 KGITATYKGVKI
-595 AGGSAVFIESMA
+595 AGGSAAFIESMA
-607 FVESR
+607 FIESK

-619 ASLVD
+619 ASLAD
-624 DTQYSSSEYYF
+624 DTQGGSEYYF

-675 KKIVASKVARELGI
+675 KQIVASKVASELGI

-763 RLAKKTFGVIK
+763 RLAKKTFKVIK

-821 KL
+821 QL

>member
-7 CAGRFEGE
+7 CAGHFETE

-46 SRLKK
+46 SKLKK

-68 ASSMFSKLLRR
+68 AGSMFSKLLHR

-147 IGYDPKPFNEV
+147 IGYDPKPFN
-158 NGAKNSLSR
+158 AIKSAQNSLSR

-226 RSALSALKLR
+226 RSALSSLKLR
-236 QISMDVNVSL
+236 QINMDVNVSL

-286 KATQKAAQG
+286 KATQKAAQE

-304 EQVMSVKNLGNFR
+304 EQVMSVKNNSR
-317 IPNISEFK
+317 IPSISEFK

-341 QGERA
+341 SGERA

-405 LSKLLSNGV
+405 LSKLLSNAS

-423 ANKISSYFGWAILGL
+423 ANKISSHFGWAILGL
-438 CVASFVFWSAANISA
+438 CVASFVFWSVANISA

-480 IATLVAMGTSTKRLV
+480 IATLVAMGTATKRSI

-503 ETLAKCDIIAFDK
+503 ETLAKCDIVAFDK

-534 PFDDGAL
+534 PFDDEAL

-554 AVASYILEK
+554 AVASYILENA
-563 TCTLT
+563 LS

-573 ALENIQNIAG
+573 ALENVQNIAG
-583 KGISATYKGVKI
+583 KGITATYKGIKI
-595 AGGSAVFIESMA
+595 AGGSAAFIESMA
-607 FVESR
+607 FIESK

-619 ASLVD
+619 ASLAD
-624 DTQYSSSEYYF
+624 DTQGSSEYYF

-660 ELKKMGLKVLMLSGD
+660 ELKQMGLKVLMLSGD
-675 KKIVASKVARELGI
+675 KQIVASKVASELGI
-689 DKSHGELNPEQKAL
+689 DKSHGELNPEQKAT

-763 RLAKKTFGVIK
+763 RLAKKTFKVIK
-774 ENLFISLVYNALS
+774 ENLFISLAYNALS

-821 KL
+821 QL

>member
-7 CAGRFEGE
+7 CAGHFEGE
-15 AVIDANGNEFC
+15 AVRDANGDEFC

-36 LKSQGLSEFY
+36 LKSQGFSEFY
-46 SRLKK
+46 SKLKK

-68 ASSMFSKLLRR
+68 AGSMFSKLLRR

-158 NGAKNSLSR
+158 KGAKNSLSR
-167 EHYARLIVALACS
+167 EYYARLIVALACS

-226 RSALSALKLR
+226 RSALSSLKLR

-277 IFAGKFLQT
+277 IFTGKFLQT
-286 KATQKAAQG
+286 KATQKAARE

-304 EQVMSVKNLGNFR
+304 EQVMSVKNNSR
-317 IPNISEFK
+317 IPSISEFK

-341 QGERA
+341 SGERA

-405 LSKLLSNGV
+405 LSKLLSNAS

-423 ANKISSYFGWAILGL
+423 ANKISSHFGWAILAL
-438 CVASFVFWSAANISA
+438 CVASFVFWSVANISA

-480 IATLVAMGTSTKRLV
+480 IATLVAMGTATKRSI

-524 LKVLSEQRFL
+524 LKVLKGQRFL
-534 PFDDGAL
+534 PFDDEAL

-554 AVASYILEK
+554 AVASYILK
-563 TCTLT
+563 NALS
-568 PFRQD
+568 PFRQG

-583 KGISATYKGVKI
+583 KGITATYKGVKI
-595 AGGSAVFIESMA
+595 AGGSA
-607 FVESR
+607 
-612 AFVKSLG
+612 AFVKSFG
-619 ASLVD
+619 ASLAD
-624 DTQYSSSEYYF
+624 DTGGSSEYYF

-675 KKIVASKVARELGI
+675 KQIVASKVASELGI
-689 DKSHGELNPEQKAL
+689 DESHGELNPEQKAL

-751 LRDELSDLVFAL
+751 LRDELGDLVFAL
-763 RLAKKTFGVIK
+763 RQAKKTFKVIK

-821 KL
+821 QP

>member
-7 CAGRFEGE
+7 CAGHFEAE

-36 LKSQGLSEFY
+36 LNSQGLSEFY
-46 SRLKK
+46 SKLKK

-68 ASSMFSKLLRR
+68 AGSMFSKLLRR

-95 IHCPACIWL
+95 IHCPACVWL

-193 YFEGLSLGAKKILH
+193 YFEGLSAGAKKILH

-226 RSALSALKLR
+226 CSALSSLKLR

-257 AMLSGSEQ
+257 AMLSGSSE

-286 KATQKAAQG
+286 KATQKAAQE

-304 EQVMSVKNLGNFR
+304 EQVMSVKNNSR
-317 IPNISEFK
+317 IPSISEFK

-341 QGERA
+341 SGERA

-405 LSKLLSNGV
+405 LSKLLSNAS
-414 FARAQIEEL
+414 FARARIEEL
-423 ANKISSYFGWAILGL
+423 ANKISSHFGWAILGL
-438 CVASFVFWSAANISA
+438 CVASFVFWSVANISA

-459 FGVAI
+459 FGIAI

-480 IATLVAMGTSTKRLV
+480 IATLVAMGTSTKRSI

-554 AVASYILEK
+554 AVASYILK
-563 TCTLT
+563 NALS
-568 PFRQD
+568 PFRQG

-583 KGISATYKGVKI
+583 KGITATYKGVKI
-595 AGGSAVFIESMA
+595 AGGSAAFI
-607 FVESR
+607 ESR

-619 ASLVD
+619 ASLAD
-624 DTQYSSSEYYF
+624 EGGSSEYYF

-675 KKIVASKVARELGI
+675 KQIVASKVASELGI
-689 DKSHGELNPEQKAL
+689 DESHGELNPEQKAL

-763 RLAKKTFGVIK
+763 RLAKKTFKVIK

-821 KL
+821 QL

>member
-7 CAGRFEGE
+7 CAGHFEGE

-36 LKSQGLSEFY
+36 LKSQGFGEFY
-46 SRLKK
+46 SKLKN

-133 RKTALEEILNLIIA
+133 RKTALEDILNLIIA

-158 NGAKNSLSR
+158 KGANNSLSR
-167 EHYARLIVALACS
+167 EYYDRLIVALACS

-187 IAVYSG
+187 IALYSG

-226 RSALSALKLR
+226 RSALSSLKLR

-304 EQVMSVKNLGNFR
+304 EQVMSVKNNSR
-317 IPNISEFK
+317 IPSISEFK

-341 QGERA
+341 SGERA

-405 LSKLLSNGV
+405 LSKLLSNAS
-414 FARAQIEEL
+414 FARAEIEEL
-423 ANKISSYFGWAILGL
+423 ANKISSHFGWAILAL
-438 CVASFVFWSAANISA
+438 CVASFVFWSVANISA

-480 IATLVAMGTSTKRLV
+480 IATLVAMGTATKQSI

-554 AVASYILEK
+554 AVASYILK
-563 TCTLT
+563 NALS
-568 PFRQD
+568 PFKQD
-573 ALENIQNIAG
+573 TLENIQNIAG
-583 KGISATYKGVKI
+583 KGITATYKGVKI
-595 AGGSAVFIESMA
+595 AGGSA
-607 FVESR
+607 

-619 ASLVD
+619 ASLAD
-624 DTQYSSSEYYF
+624 DTGGSSSEYYF
-635 MYDNK
+635 MYDGK
-640 LVARFFLDDELREGA
+640 LVARFLLDDELREGA

-675 KKIVASKVARELGI
+675 KQIVASKVASELGI
-689 DKSHGELNPEQKAL
+689 DESHGELNPEQKAL

-751 LRDELSDLVFAL
+751 LRDELGDLVFAL
-763 RLAKKTFGVIK
+763 RQAKKTFKVIK

-821 KL
+821 

>member
-7 CAGRFEGE
+7 CAGHFEGE

-36 LKSQGLSEFY
+36 LKSQGFGEFY
-46 SRLKK
+46 SKLKK
-51 GEQNLAKP
+51 DEQHLAKP

-133 RKTALEEILNLIIA
+133 RKTALEDILNLIIA

-158 NGAKNSLSR
+158 KGANNSLSR
-167 EHYARLIVALACS
+167 EYYARLIVALACS

-187 IAVYSG
+187 IALYSG

-226 RSALSALKLR
+226 RSALSSLKLR

-257 AMLSGSEQ
+257 AMLSGAEQ

-304 EQVMSVKNLGNFR
+304 EQVMSVKNNSR
-317 IPNISEFK
+317 IPSISEFK

-341 QGERA
+341 SGERA
-346 MIDGVVLSGEA
+346 MIDGVVLSGQA

-405 LSKLLSNGV
+405 LSKLLSNAS
-414 FARAQIEEL
+414 FARAEIEEL
-423 ANKISSYFGWAILGL
+423 ANKISSHFGWAILGL
-438 CVASFVFWSAANISA
+438 CVTSFIFWSVANISA

-480 IATLVAMGTSTKRLV
+480 IATLVAMGTATKRSV

-524 LKVLSEQRFL
+524 LKVLKGQRFL

-563 TCTLT
+563 TCALSS
-568 PFRQD
+568 FNQGI
-573 ALENIQNIAG
+573 LENIQNIAG
-583 KGISATYKGVKI
+583 KGITATYKGVKI
-595 AGGSAVFIESMA
+595 AGGSRA
-607 FVESR
+607 FVE
-612 AFVKSLG
+612 SLG
-619 ASLVD
+619 ASLAD
-624 DTQYSSSEYYF
+624 DTGGSSSEYYF
-635 MYDNK
+635 MYDGK
-640 LVARFFLDDELREGA
+640 LVARFLLDDELREGA

-675 KKIVASKVARELGI
+675 KQIVASKVARELGI
-689 DKSHGELNPEQKAL
+689 DESHGELNPEQKAL

-763 RLAKKTFGVIK
+763 RQAKKTFKVIK

-821 KL
+821 QP

>member
-7 CAGRFEGE
+7 CAGHFEGE
-15 AVIDANGNEFC
+15 AVRDANGDEFC

-36 LKSQGLSEFY
+36 LKSQGFGEFY
-46 SRLKK
+46 SKLKK

-68 ASSMFSKLLRR
+68 AGSMFSKLLRR
-79 DENSPFICE
+79 DENTPFICE

-104 NEKALSNLEGV
+104 NEKALSNLDGV

-167 EHYARLIVALACS
+167 EYYAKLIVALACS

-187 IAVYSG
+187 IALYSG
-193 YFEGLSLGAKKILH
+193 YFEGLSAGAKKILH

-226 RSALSALKLR
+226 RSALSSLKLR

-257 AMLSGSEQ
+257 AMLSGAEQ

-286 KATQKAAQG
+286 KATQKAAQE

-304 EQVMSVKNLGNFR
+304 EQVMSVKNNSR
-317 IPNISEFK
+317 IPSISEFK

-341 QGERA
+341 SGERA

-405 LSKLLSNGV
+405 LSKLLSNAS

-423 ANKISSYFGWAILGL
+423 ANKISSHFGWAILAL
-438 CVASFVFWSAANISA
+438 CVASFVFWSVANISA
-453 WSGANA
+453 WSGASA

-480 IATLVAMGTSTKRLV
+480 IATLVAMGTATKRSI

-524 LKVLSEQRFL
+524 LKVLKEQRFL
-534 PFDDGAL
+534 PFDDEAL

-563 TCTLT
+563 TCALS
-568 PFRQD
+568 PFSQD

-595 AGGSAVFIESMA
+595 AGGSATFIESLG
-607 FVESR
+607 V
-612 AFVKSLG
+612 SLAG
-619 ASLVD
+619 DASD
-624 DTQYSSSEYYF
+624 SSEYYF

-675 KKIVASKVARELGI
+675 KQIVASKVASELGI
-689 DKSHGELNPEQKAL
+689 DESHGELNPEQKAL

-729 ANVGIAMGSGASVSV
+729 ANVGIAMGSGASVSA

-751 LRDELSDLVFAL
+751 LRDELEGLVFAL
-763 RLAKKTFGVIK
+763 RLAKKTFKVIK

-821 KL
+821 QP

>member
-7 CAGRFEGE
+7 CAGHFEGE

-36 LKSQGLSEFY
+36 LKSQGFSEFY
-46 SRLKK
+46 SKLKK

-68 ASSMFSKLLRR
+68 AGSMFSKLLRR

-147 IGYDPKPFNEV
+147 IGYDPKPFNAIKS
-158 NGAKNSLSR
+158 AKNSLSR
-167 EHYARLIVALACS
+167 EYYAKLIVALACS

-187 IAVYSG
+187 IALYSG

-226 RSALSALKLR
+226 RSAISSLKLR

-257 AMLSGSEQ
+257 AMLSGWEQ

-304 EQVMSVKNLGNFR
+304 EQVMSVKNNSR
-317 IPNISEFK
+317 IPSISEFK

-341 QGERA
+341 SGERA

-405 LSKLLSNGV
+405 LSKLLSNAS

-423 ANKISSYFGWAILGL
+423 ANKISSHFGWAILAL
-438 CVASFVFWSAANISA
+438 CVASFVFWSVANISA

-480 IATLVAMGTSTKRLV
+480 IATLVAMGTSTKRSI

-524 LKVLSEQRFL
+524 LKVLKGQRFL
-534 PFDDGAL
+534 PFDDEAL

-563 TCTLT
+563 TCALS
-568 PFRQD
+568 PFSQD

-583 KGISATYKGVKI
+583 KGITATYKGVKI
-595 AGGSAVFIESMA
+595 AGGSAAFI
-607 FVESR
+607 
-612 AFVKSLG
+612 KSLG
-619 ASLVD
+619 ASLSD
-624 DTQYSSSEYYF
+624 DAQDSSSEYYF
-635 MYDNK
+635 MYDGK

-675 KKIVASKVARELGI
+675 KQIVASKVASELGI

-751 LRDELSDLVFAL
+751 LRDELGDLVFAL
-763 RLAKKTFGVIK
+763 RQAKKTFKVIK

-821 KL
+821 QL

>member
-7 CAGRFEGE
+7 CAGHFEGE
-15 AVIDANGNEFC
+15 AVIDANGDEFC

-36 LKSQGLSEFY
+36 LKSQGFGEFY
-46 SRLKK
+46 SKLKN

-79 DENSPFICE
+79 DESSPFICE

-133 RKTALEEILNLIIA
+133 RKTALEDILNLIIA

-158 NGAKNSLSR
+158 KGAKNSLSR
-167 EHYARLIVALACS
+167 EYYARLIVALACS

-187 IAVYSG
+187 IALYSG

-226 RSALSALKLR
+226 RSALSSLKLR
-236 QISMDVNVSL
+236 QINMDVNVSL

-257 AMLSGSEQ
+257 AMLSGAEQ

-304 EQVMSVKNLGNFR
+304 EQVMSVKNNSR
-317 IPNISEFK
+317 IPSISEFK

-330 EVKSGDFVLLR
+330 EIKSGDFVLLR
-341 QGERA
+341 SGERA

-405 LSKLLSNGV
+405 LSKLLSNAS

-423 ANKISSYFGWAILGL
+423 ANKISSHFGWAILAL
-438 CVASFVFWSAANISA
+438 CVASFVFWSVVNISA
-453 WSGANA
+453 WSGASA

-480 IATLVAMGTSTKRLV
+480 IATLVAMGTATKRSI

-554 AVASYILEK
+554 AVASYILK
-563 TCTLT
+563 NALS
-568 PFRQD
+568 PFKQD
-573 ALENIQNIAG
+573 TLENIQNIAG
-583 KGISATYKGVKI
+583 KGITATYKGVKI
-595 AGGSAVFIESMA
+595 AGGSA
-607 FVESR
+607 

-619 ASLVD
+619 ASLAD
-624 DTQYSSSEYYF
+624 DTGGSSSEYYF

-640 LVARFFLDDELREGA
+640 LVARFLLGDELRENA
-655 KASIK
+655 KTSIK

-675 KKIVASKVARELGI
+675 KQIVASKVASELGI
-689 DKSHGELNPEQKAL
+689 DESHGELNPEQKAL

-751 LRDELSDLVFAL
+751 LRDELGDLVFAL
-763 RLAKKTFGVIK
+763 RQAKKTFKVIK

-821 KL
+821 